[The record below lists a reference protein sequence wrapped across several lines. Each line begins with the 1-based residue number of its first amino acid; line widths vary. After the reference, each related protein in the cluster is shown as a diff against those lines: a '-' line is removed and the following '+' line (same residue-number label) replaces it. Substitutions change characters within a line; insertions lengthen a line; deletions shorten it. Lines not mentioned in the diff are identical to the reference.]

1 MTTKAQELKAL
12 EQIKKIVEELGED
25 SYIGTAFEGCFE
37 IAQQNIEN
45 DFACSMKQEV
55 ESLEKQLREERIKTE
70 SAKKQLDVA
79 NTDRSCIIAD
89 YSNLKKTSEA
99 MLQECGRIQEATKK
113 TSEEWKAKYEEATKV
128 AEEKQQK
135 IEALEL
141 ETIKLKAK
149 LYDLLTK

>member
-12 EQIKKIVEELGED
+12 EQIRKIVEGLGED

-45 DFACSMKQEV
+45 DFACSMKQKV
-55 ESLEKQLREERIKTE
+55 ESLEKQLHDERIKTE
-70 SAKKQLDVA
+70 SAKKQLDVVNA
-79 NTDRSCIIAD
+79 DHSSLIAD
-89 YSNLKKTSEA
+89 YSNLKKTNEA
-99 MLQECGRIQEATKK
+99 MIQEFGRFQEAMKK